1 MNRTAGPE
9 QESAMYQHILIA
21 TDGSPLADKAVAHGL
36 GIAQAVGAKVTALV
50 VEMPFSIHDL
60 PNSLRQAPEAL
71 AQHAELSRK
80 HGAQV
85 LERVADAA
93 KAAGVACATVQ
104 IEHSQPSE
112 AIVATAKDNGCDL
125 IVMAS
130 HGRRGISAAVL
141 GSVTNHVLTR
151 ASIPVLVCR

>member
-1 MNRTAGPE
+1 
-9 QESAMYQHILIA
+9 MYQHILIA

-36 GIAQAVGAKVTALV
+36 GIARAVGAKVTAIA
-50 VEMPFSIHDL
+50 VEVPFSIHDL
-60 PNSLRQAPEAL
+60 PDSVRQAPETL
-71 AQHAELSRK
+71 AQHAELSRQ

-93 KAAGVACATVQ
+93 KAAGVTCATVQ
-104 IEHSQPSE
+104 IEHPHPSE
-112 AIVATAKDNGCDL
+112 AIVATAKDRGCDL

-130 HGRRGISAAVL
+130 HGRRGLSAAVL

-151 ASIPVLVCR
+151 ASVPVLVCR